1 MWLGATTFPEV
12 VPMQVRMTEILIIA
26 QGTRNENNIIKSTF
40 QASVYEDN
48 RTYDKDTN
56 TV

>member
-1 MWLGATTFPEV
+1 MADF
-12 VPMQVRMTEILIIA
+12 ILNIANCECFTLTLIA